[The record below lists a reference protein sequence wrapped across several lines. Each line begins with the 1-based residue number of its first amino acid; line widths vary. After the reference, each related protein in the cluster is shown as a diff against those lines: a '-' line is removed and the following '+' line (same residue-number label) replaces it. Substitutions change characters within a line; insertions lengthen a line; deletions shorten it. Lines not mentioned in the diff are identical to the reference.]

1 MDVWAALGYIVP
13 LIVVFLLGWF
23 GYRRRV
29 IKVLKASAK
38 LLREL
43 ADDAE
48 AAAVYLENPTEE
60 NRNKL
65 LEELKDDLECIATL
79 ATLLRGEK
87 AKR

>member
-48 AAAVYLENPTEE
+48 AASAYLANPTEE
-60 NRNKL
+60 NKNKL
-65 LEELKDDLECIATL
+65 LEEIKDDLPVIAEFIAAL
-79 ATLLRGEK
+79 KGSR
-87 AKR
+87 

>member
-1 MDVWAALGYIVP
+1 MDAWTVLGYIVP
-13 LIVVFLLGWF
+13 LVVAFLLGWL
-23 GYRRRV
+23 GYRQRA

-48 AAAVYLENPTEE
+48 AASTYLANPTEE

-65 LEELKDDLECIATL
+65 LEELKDDLPVL
-79 ATLLRGEK
+79 AELAAALKGSK
-87 AKR
+87 